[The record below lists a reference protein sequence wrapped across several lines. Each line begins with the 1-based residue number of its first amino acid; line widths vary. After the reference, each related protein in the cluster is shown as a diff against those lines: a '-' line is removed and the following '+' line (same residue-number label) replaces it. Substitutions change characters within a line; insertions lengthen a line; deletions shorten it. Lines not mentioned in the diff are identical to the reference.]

1 MAEQTEAACLLETG
15 AMYGKRLL
23 LRPRPDGGD
32 PIFAGFRPGAFSLY
46 FGDAPIYHFD
56 REGRWQ
62 RAFIGA
68 THYLKGL
75 DGSVQAIDR
84 VREGA
89 NLVLKRRSLGYTE
102 TSDLDATVRAGALEI
117 LEALG
122 VGRLAP
128 QAPPGPTP
136 ALSLDELR
144 DALEQ
149 VVALDAAAWFA
160 HRERYVEAYGP
171 APLPLLPPDA
181 QAAVVL
187 QATIGHAGG
196 VAFGLA
202 AAAEHAVRTPEE
214 FAVHAR
220 AVQRLLGCRL
230 AQCRTIFLVGSDAL
244 RQGPATTCA
253 YLETTA
259 TLFPIASE
267 SIATRRRTRTRDTS
281 DPEEPL
287 AGIDTFL
294 DDFTTPPAGW
304 PDWRRLRERK
314 IRRVS
319 LGIES
324 GAREVRALYR
334 KHWANDDLR
343 TLVADLKDA
352 AIGVSLI
359 VLVDAG
365 GIEHAG
371 RHLAATTELVGAL
384 PLGAGDLVALLDAN
398 EVRDP
403 ALAAGDLGFTPLVGP
418 GWTEQQ
424 AELKRLLL
432 PVRTE
437 RGAKVV
443 PYSLEKQLL

>member
-23 LRPRPDGGD
+23 LRPRPEGGD
-32 PIFAGFRPGAFSLY
+32 PIFAGFRPGVFSLY

-84 VREGA
+84 VREDA

-102 TSDLDATVRAGALEI
+102 TSDLDANVRAGALDV

-122 VGRLAP
+122 AGRLAP
-128 QAPPGPTP
+128 KAPPGPTP

-149 VVALDAAAWFA
+149 VAAWDAAAWFA

-171 APLPLLPPDA
+171 GPLAILPPDA
-181 QAAVVL
+181 KAAVVL
-187 QATIGHAGG
+187 QATLGHAGG
-196 VAFGLA
+196 IAFGLA

-220 AVQRLLGCRL
+220 AVRRLLGRRL
-230 AQCRTIFLVGSDAL
+230 AQCRTVFLASSDAL
-244 RQGPATTCA
+244 RQGPETACA
-253 YLETTA
+253 YLETIA
-259 TLFPIASE
+259 TLFPIDFE
-267 SIATRRRTRTRDTS
+267 STSTRRRTRNTS
-281 DPEEPL
+281 DSEEPL
-287 AGIDTFL
+287 AGIDTLL

-319 LGIES
+319 LGVES
-324 GAREVRALYR
+324 GAREVRSLYR

-343 TLVADLKDA
+343 TLVADMKDA
-352 AIGVSLI
+352 GVGVSLL

-371 RHLAATTELVGAL
+371 RHVAATAELVGAL
-384 PLGAGDLVALLDAN
+384 ALGPGDLVALLDAN

-403 ALAAGDLGFTPLVGP
+403 ALTAGDLGFSPLLGP
-418 GWTEQQ
+418 RWTDQQ

-443 PYSLEKQLL
+443 PYSLEKQLS